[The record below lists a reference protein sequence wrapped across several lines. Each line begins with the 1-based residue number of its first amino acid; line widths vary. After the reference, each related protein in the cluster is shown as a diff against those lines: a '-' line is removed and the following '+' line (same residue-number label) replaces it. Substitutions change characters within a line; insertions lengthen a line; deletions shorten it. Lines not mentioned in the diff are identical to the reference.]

1 MVIGLSPHTSVGVAA
16 RIIGFTKADVCF
28 AHPFWHAAK
37 RRDCDGDEDALILA
51 LDVLLNFSRSFLPAK
66 IGGLMDAPLLLTL
79 VINPLEVARQA
90 TNIEVVDGFPTVF
103 FEEAARGTDPR
114 VAMDFIETVHHRL
127 GKEDQ
132 FGSWGFTHRVGDIN
146 VGNHESIYK
155 KLGSMLEK
163 VREQLGLAESIK
175 AVRAGEVARKVLSTH
190 FMRDVTGN
198 LKAFSSQKFRCT
210 KCNSKFRR
218 IPLRGVCPKCGGKIS
233 LTVYRGTIEK
243 YLEVA
248 KELVLKYGT
257 GRTDLEAS
265 KVSYADF
272 KDDSLWYYW
281 QRLLL
286 IEKEID
292 SLFQERRREHEQRG
306 LSDYM

>member
-1 MVIGLSPHTSVGVAA
+1 M
-16 RIIGFTKADVCF
+16 
-28 AHPFWHAAK
+28 
-37 RRDCDGDEDALILA
+37 
-51 LDVLLNFSRSFLPAK
+51 
-66 IGGLMDAPLLLTL
+66 
-79 VINPLEVARQA
+79 EVARQA

-114 VAMDFIETVHHRL
+114 VAMDFIETVDHRL

-132 FGSWGFTHRVGDIN
+132 VESWGFTHRVGDIN

-163 VREQLGLAESIK
+163 VREQLDLAERIK
-175 AVRAGEVARKVLSTH
+175 AVKAGEVARKVLSTH

-218 IPLRGVCPKCGGKIS
+218 IPLRGVCPRCGGKIS

-248 KELVLKYGT
+248 KELILKYGA

-272 KDDSLWYYW
+272 KDESLWYYW
-281 QRLLL
+281 QRLIL